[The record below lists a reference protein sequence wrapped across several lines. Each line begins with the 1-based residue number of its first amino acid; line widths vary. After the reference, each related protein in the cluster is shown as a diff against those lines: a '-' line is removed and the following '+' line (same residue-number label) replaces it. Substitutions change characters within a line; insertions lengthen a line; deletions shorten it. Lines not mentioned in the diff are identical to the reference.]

1 MSLFIW
7 KWKYNLK
14 WLRQDICTFLSI
26 SMSDLLM
33 WSFLNLDLLQIE
45 HCFAMVLEHT
55 AINMYVSYVYNKY
68 LVSGM

>member
-1 MSLFIW
+1 
-7 KWKYNLK
+7 
-14 WLRQDICTFLSI
+14 
-26 SMSDLLM
+26 M